1 MPNNTTDTKVN
12 ELIINSMSKAKFD
25 ELLNGGQIS
34 NTELYIIKDEDY
46 YTQTEVTYGTTTFAQ
61 ITQMLS
67 NGIQPVCNYNGC
79 RYYYAGFDTDYYF
92 TCVVNGHVK
101 TIKVDSS
108 NTWSNNDVML
118 PTVTIVDWS
127 E

>member
-1 MPNNTTDTKVN
+1 MSTTDTKVN

-25 ELLNGGQIS
+25 ELLDGGQIS

-46 YTQTEVTYGTTTFAQ
+46 YTQTEITYGTTTYSQ
-61 ITQMLS
+61 ITQMLA
-67 NGIQPVCNYNGC
+67 NGIQPVCNYNGY

-101 TIKVDSS
+101 TIKVDNN
-108 NTWSNNDVML
+108 NTWSNNDIML
-118 PTVTIVDWS
+118 PTVTIIDWS

>member
-1 MPNNTTDTKVN
+1 MSTTDTKVD
-12 ELIINSMSKAKFD
+12 ELIINTLTKSQYDNLVNNS
-25 ELLNGGQIS
+25 QVS
-34 NTELYIIKDEDY
+34 NTELYIVKDEDY

-67 NGIQPVCNYNGC
+67 NGIQPVCNYNGR
-79 RYYYAGFDTDYYF
+79 RYYYSGFDTDYFF
-92 TCVVNGHVK
+92 TCVINGHVK
-101 TIKVDSS
+101 TIKVDNN
-108 NTWSNNDVML
+108 NTWSNNDIML